1 MPRKYYK
8 KKRTYKRKFR
18 KKRVSAGLSPMM
30 NRFATKL
37 KYVDQSISLDPGVG
51 GTAAVQVFSG
61 NGLYDPNITLTG
73 HQPRG
78 FDQIMAMY
86 DHCVA
91 IGSRIKVTA
100 YNEETNVS
108 VIFGVAVLD
117 TPNVSADVNDYLES
131 GRVMYKV
138 LSKISN
144 GNPTTVY
151 AKGSPKKILGIS
163 HPMSSAELKNST
175 SSNPTEQFYYH
186 VFVAPQDGSTNA
198 GVTTITAEIEYLTV
212 FIEPKIPTAS

>member
-1 MPRKYYK
+1 MPRKYK
-8 KKRTYKRKFR
+8 KKQFKRKTYR
-18 KKRVSAGLSPMM
+18 KKRVSSQLSPMM

-37 KYVDQSISLDPGVG
+37 KYVDQSIQLDPGMG

-91 IGSRIKVTA
+91 IGSKIKITA

-108 VIFGVAVLD
+108 VIFGVAVMD
-117 TPNVSADVNDYLES
+117 TATTSADVNDYLES

-138 LSKISN
+138 ISKISN

-151 AKGSPKKILGIS
+151 ARGSPKKILGIS
-163 HPMSSAELKNST
+163 HPLASSELKNST

-186 VFVAPQDGSTNA
+186 VFVAPQDGSTNV

-212 FIEPKIPTAS
+212 FIEPKIPTQS

>member
-1 MPRKYYK
+1 MPRRYK
-8 KKRTYKRKFR
+8 KKQYKRKTYR
-18 KKRVSAGLSPMM
+18 KKRVSSQLSPMV

-37 KYVDQSISLDPGVG
+37 KYVDQSIQLDPGIG

-86 DHCVA
+86 DHCVS
-91 IGSRIKVTA
+91 IGSKIKVTA

-108 VIFGVAVLD
+108 VIFGVAVMD

-131 GRVMYKV
+131 GRVMYKII
-138 LSKISN
+138 SKISN
-144 GNPTTVY
+144 GDPTTVY
-151 AKGSPKKILGIS
+151 ARGSPKKILGIS
-163 HPMSSAELKNST
+163 HPLASPELKNST

-198 GVTTITAEIEYLTV
+198 GVTTITAELEYLTV
-212 FIEPKIPTAS
+212 FIEPKIPTQS